1 MMNEIS
7 FWDKYDE
14 NIKFKGLYVHKV
26 DENAVDI
33 YMQANAREA
42 IEKGAT
48 SITVDSDYERKD
60 YSIYIFDD
68 KVEIVLISTEKWDDE
83 DYDDY
88 ESNMYCDSYGVCGG
102 HTCPQYRECYG
113 MMRGII

>member
-1 MMNEIS
+1 MMREIR
-7 FWDKYDE
+7 FWDKNDD
-14 NIKFKGLYVHKV
+14 NIMFKGLYTHRV
-26 DENAVDI
+26 DENMVDV

-48 SITVDSDYERKD
+48 SITVDTEYEMKD

-68 KVEIVLISTEKWDDE
+68 KVEIVLISTEKWDND

-88 ESNMYCDSYGVCGG
+88 TGNMSCDITGFCSGWGCPNFSKCCGK
-102 HTCPQYRECYG
+102 
-113 MMRGII
+113 